1 VVEIAP
7 KTVGTTAPDA
17 APPSAPPRLGRNL
30 AALAGGQ
37 IITWSMTLI
46 WTLVVPRALGPAGVG
61 IIVTSWS
68 VTGVFGIVLGLGT
81 RNYLVRELVV
91 RPGSA
96 SRLIGAALVLRILLA
111 PVFAAAILIYA
122 QIAANGYEMRVALYL
137 AAAATILT
145 LLAEP
150 MQAGFQAIERMEY
163 LALSDVI
170 NKSSQGLLGV
180 ILALIGFRSTG
191 IVACWTITAGVVLIL
206 NAFWMRQRV
215 HIPIQLNTNRHEL
228 YSVARES
235 IAYWA
240 FGVFMML
247 YLWIDTVMLSLLT
260 RPEVVGWYGVP
271 TKLFQ
276 SLMFLPALM
285 STAWLPRLVSAHEN
299 GGDKLQRES
308 RKPLELLLV
317 ASIPICA
324 VTAATAGPVMHVLY
338 GSAYDESVPVLIT
351 LALCVPPM
359 YVNIMLNQV
368 LVAAKRQT
376 AWTWVLAGAT
386 IFNPLVNLA
395 LIPYTEHHYGNG
407 AIGAGIALFLTELG
421 IVAVGLALFGRGL
434 VTRATVRR
442 CVPALVS
449 SGALWGVAY
458 LLRPAGP
465 VIALGAAGIVFLI
478 LARVLHL
485 LTPDEVAMLRGL
497 LRRAMGRRGG
507 REPGATSA

>member
-1 VVEIAP
+1 
-7 KTVGTTAPDA
+7 
-17 APPSAPPRLGRNL
+17 
-30 AALAGGQ
+30 
-37 IITWSMTLI
+37 
-46 WTLVVPRALGPAGVG
+46 
-61 IIVTSWS
+61 
-68 VTGVFGIVLGLGT
+68 
-81 RNYLVRELVV
+81 
-91 RPGSA
+91 
-96 SRLIGAALVLRILLA
+96 
-111 PVFAAAILIYA
+111 
-122 QIAANGYEMRVALYL
+122 
-137 AAAATILT
+137 
-145 LLAEP
+145 

-215 HIPIQLNTNRHEL
+215 HIPIQLNTNRREL

-338 GSAYDESVPVLIT
+338 GSAYDESVPVLIM

-395 LIPYTEHHYGNG
+395 LIPYTENHYGNG
-407 AIGAGIALFLTELG
+407 AIGAAIALFLTELG

-449 SGALWGVAY
+449 SGALWGVALPASASRPGHRPRCRGHRVPDPRTRAPPAHRPTRSRCSAACSGAPWGAVAVASRA
-458 LLRPAGP
+458 LLQLEVVRAD
-465 VIALGAAGIVFLI
+465 VRAVRAA
-478 LARVLHL
+478 
-485 LTPDEVAMLRGL
+485 
-497 LRRAMGRRGG
+497 RRARC
-507 REPGATSA
+507 SS

>member
-7 KTVGTTAPDA
+7 KTVADATPPGA
-17 APPSAPPRLGRNL
+17 APPADRPRLGRNL

-37 IITWSMTLI
+37 IITWSMTLV

-61 IIVTSWS
+61 VIVTSWS

-81 RNYLVRELVV
+81 RNYLVRELVI
-91 RPGSA
+91 RPASA

-111 PVFAAAILIYA
+111 PVFAVAILIYA
-122 QIAANGYEMRVALYL
+122 QVAASGYELRVALYL

-180 ILALIGFRSTG
+180 ILAIIGFRSTG
-191 IVACWTITAGVVLIL
+191 IVACWAVTAGVVLIL
-206 NAFWMRQRV
+206 NAFWLRQRV
-215 HIPIQLNTNRHEL
+215 RIPLQLNTNRHEL
-228 YSVARES
+228 LDVARES

-260 RPEVVGWYGVP
+260 RSEVVGWYGVP

-285 STAWLPRLVSAHEN
+285 STAWLPRLVSAHED
-299 GGDKLQRES
+299 GGGALEREA
-308 RKPLELLLV
+308 RKPLELLLI
-317 ASIPICA
+317 SSLPLCA
-324 VTAATAGPVMHVLY
+324 LTAATAGPVMHVLY
-338 GSAYDESVPVLIT
+338 GSAYNESVPVLVT

-386 IFNPLVNLA
+386 IFNPLVNLL
-395 LIPYTEHHYGNG
+395 LIPYTQHHYGNG
-407 AIGAGIALFLTELG
+407 AIGAGIALFLTEIG
-421 IVAVGLALFGRGL
+421 IVAVGLLLFGRGL
-434 VTRATVRR
+434 ISRETARR
-442 CVPALVS
+442 CVPAVVS
-449 SGALWGVAY
+449 SAALWGVAY
-458 LLRPAGP
+458 VLRPAGP
-465 VIALGAAGIVFLI
+465 VIAIGAACIVFLI

-485 LTPDEVAMLRGL
+485 LTADEIAVLRGMAARVL
-497 LRRAMGRRGG
+497 GRRG
-507 REPGATSA
+507 RATST

>member
-1 VVEIAP
+1 MVEIAP
-7 KTVGTTAPDA
+7 KTVGTTTPDS

-37 IITWSMTLI
+37 IITWSMTLV

-96 SRLIGAALVLRILLA
+96 SRLIGAALVLRIVLA

-215 HIPIQLNTNRHEL
+215 HIPLQLNTNRHEL

-285 STAWLPRLVSAHEN
+285 STAWLPRLVSAHED

-308 RKPLELLLV
+308 RSP
-317 ASIPICA
+317 CA
-324 VTAATAGPVMHVLY
+324 
-338 GSAYDESVPVLIT
+338 
-351 LALCVPPM
+351 C
-359 YVNIMLNQV
+359 
-368 LVAAKRQT
+368 
-376 AWTWVLAGAT
+376 
-386 IFNPLVNLA
+386 
-395 LIPYTEHHYGNG
+395 
-407 AIGAGIALFLTELG
+407 
-421 IVAVGLALFGRGL
+421 
-434 VTRATVRR
+434 RR
-442 CVPALVS
+442 C
-449 SGALWGVAY
+449 
-458 LLRPAGP
+458 
-465 VIALGAAGIVFLI
+465 
-478 LARVLHL
+478 
-485 LTPDEVAMLRGL
+485 T
-497 LRRAMGRRGG
+497 
-507 REPGATSA
+507 

>member
-7 KTVGTTAPDA
+7 DPVADA
-17 APPSAPPRLGRNL
+17 APPGAAPPAAPARLRRNL

-37 IITWSMTLI
+37 IITWSMTLV

-81 RNYLVRELVV
+81 RNYLVRELVI
-91 RPGSA
+91 RPASA

-111 PVFAAAILIYA
+111 PVFAVAILIYA
-122 QIAANGYEMRVALYL
+122 QVAANGYEMRVALYL
-137 AAAATILT
+137 AAAATVLT

-180 ILALIGFRSTG
+180 ALALIGLRSTG
-191 IVACWTITAGVVLIL
+191 IVAAWAVTAGVVLIL
-206 NAFWMRQRV
+206 NAFWLRQRV
-215 HIPIQLNTNRHEL
+215 RIPLQLNTNRTEL
-228 YSVARES
+228 LSVVRES

-260 RPEVVGWYGVP
+260 RSEVVGWYGVP

-285 STAWLPRLVSAHEN
+285 STAWLPRLVAAHED
-299 GGDKLQRES
+299 GGDALQREA

-317 ASIPICA
+317 ASLPLCA
-324 VTAATAGPVMHVLY
+324 VTAATAAPVTHVLY
-338 GSAYDESVPVLIT
+338 GSAYNESVPVLVT
-351 LALCVPPM
+351 LALCIPPM

-386 IFNPLVNLA
+386 IFNPLVNLL
-395 LIPYTEHHYGNG
+395 LIPYTQHRYHNG
-407 AIGAGIALFLTELG
+407 AIGAGIALFLTELL
-421 IVAVGLALFGRGL
+421 IVAVGLVLFGRGL
-434 VTRATVRR
+434 IARETVRR
-442 CVPALVS
+442 CVPAVVCS
-449 SGALWGVAY
+449 AALWGVAY
-458 LLRPAGP
+458 LLRPEGP
-465 VIALGAAGIVFLI
+465 VIALGAAGIVFLV

-485 LTPDEVAMLRGL
+485 LTADEIEALRGMATRVVG
-497 LRRAMGRRGG
+497 RRARTA
-507 REPGATSA
+507 P